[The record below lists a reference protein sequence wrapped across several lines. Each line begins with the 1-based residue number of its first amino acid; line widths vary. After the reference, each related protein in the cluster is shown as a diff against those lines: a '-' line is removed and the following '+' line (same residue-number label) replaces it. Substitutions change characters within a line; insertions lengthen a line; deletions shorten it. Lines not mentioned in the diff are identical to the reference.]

1 MCINCAHMNICLF
14 LDFGSLDWLD
24 IAYDDSPKC
33 FSSYGAGY
41 SSCINAV
48 HHTTFAYMHMHIAY
62 DGSLKSFSIKS
73 CFSLFTDLQNAMT
86 VSFTTLQDI
95 AKFVKFRKV
104 FSLSGSHFSLVLH
117 RSLFASY
124 VFMFQFWFVV
134 SSSDV
139 EPGGFHRYSSL
150 RQ

>member
-1 MCINCAHMNICLF
+1 MHIGLF
-14 LDFGSLDWLD
+14 S
-24 IAYDDSPKC
+24 
-33 FSSYGAGY
+33 
-41 SSCINAV
+41 
-48 HHTTFAYMHMHIAY
+48 TFAYMHMHIAY
-62 DGSLKSFSIKS
+62 DGSLTSFSIKS

-139 EPGGFHRYSSL
+139 EPGGFHRYSWLTLFPENRSKDFGQTWHECSL
-150 RQ
+150 L

>member
-1 MCINCAHMNICLF
+1 MHKCGSCTMCINCAHMHIGL
-14 LDFGSLDWLD
+14 
-24 IAYDDSPKC
+24 
-33 FSSYGAGY
+33 FSS
-41 SSCINAV
+41 
-48 HHTTFAYMHMHIAY
+48 FAYMHMHIAY
-62 DGSLKSFSIKS
+62 DDSLKSFSIKS
-73 CFSLFTDLQNAMT
+73 CFSLFTDLQNDMT

-139 EPGGFHRYSSL
+139 EPGGFHRYSL
-150 RQ
+150 YVCLYVCNIRPALTTPTNLLKFGMKVGDH

>member
-1 MCINCAHMNICLF
+1 MCINCAHMHIGLF
-14 LDFGSLDWLD
+14 S
-24 IAYDDSPKC
+24 
-33 FSSYGAGY
+33 
-41 SSCINAV
+41 
-48 HHTTFAYMHMHIAY
+48 TFAYMHMHIAY

-139 EPGGFHRYSSL
+139 EPGGFHRYSSQRQL
-150 RQ
+150 RSGF

>member
-1 MCINCAHMNICLF
+1 MHKCGSCTMCINCAHMHIGLF
-14 LDFGSLDWLD
+14 S
-24 IAYDDSPKC
+24 
-33 FSSYGAGY
+33 
-41 SSCINAV
+41 
-48 HHTTFAYMHMHIAY
+48 TFAYMHMHIAY

-73 CFSLFTDLQNAMT
+73 CFSLLTDLQNDMT
-86 VSFTTLQDI
+86 VSQFHNFARYSKGL
-95 AKFVKFRKV
+95 KFRKV

-134 SSSDV
+134 SRSDV

>member
-1 MCINCAHMNICLF
+1 MCINCAHMHIGLF
-14 LDFGSLDWLD
+14 S
-24 IAYDDSPKC
+24 
-33 FSSYGAGY
+33 
-41 SSCINAV
+41 
-48 HHTTFAYMHMHIAY
+48 TFAYMHMHIAY

-134 SSSDV
+134 SISDV

>member
-1 MCINCAHMNICLF
+1 MCINCAHMHISLF
-14 LDFGSLDWLD
+14 S
-24 IAYDDSPKC
+24 
-33 FSSYGAGY
+33 
-41 SSCINAV
+41 
-48 HHTTFAYMHMHIAY
+48 TFAYMHMHIAY

-73 CFSLFTDLQNAMT
+73 CFSLLTDLQNDMT
-86 VSFTTLQDI
+86 VSQFHNFARYSKVL
-95 AKFVKFRKV
+95 KFRKV

-139 EPGGFHRYSSL
+139 EPGGFHRYSSQRQL
-150 RQ
+150 RSGLELLVSWLVG

>member
-1 MCINCAHMNICLF
+1 MRFMHNVHKLCTYAHWPF
-14 LDFGSLDWLD
+14 LNFGGSNQLD
-24 IAYDDSPKC
+24 IAYDVSPK
-33 FSSYGAGY
+33 F
-41 SSCINAV
+41 
-48 HHTTFAYMHMHIAY
+48 
-62 DGSLKSFSIKS
+62 FSIKS